1 MPDFHGV
8 LPALITPFTEDG
20 TDVDADALA
29 AIVNRL
35 AGAGA
40 GGLVPGGSTGEFTTL
55 TNEERRR
62 VIEVTVEVAAG
73 RVPVV
78 AGTGALSTQETVA
91 LSVHAERAG
100 ATAVMVVPPFYDA
113 LSWRELLA
121 HYAAVAEAISLPIMY
136 YNLPSASGVK
146 LDTEQLR
153 ELRRV
158 ARVTSLKDTGGD
170 AVAATEL
177 IQAADDGPT
186 LLNGWDTLTFA
197 ALAAGVRAVVWGTAS
212 ILPEQCVAL
221 HRLLIDEID
230 LPAARELWTRL
241 WPLCH
246 FLENQSYS
254 AAVKTACALV
264 GDSTGPVRAPLLA
277 LDDDAVAELEGLL
290 ERARRASR
298 WPCRS
303 GDQGRPAP
311 GTSTV
316 VVSRTASRAAFRG
329 PSWKSGA
336 PHAISVRPSSPP
348 SPHAK
353 TPRPSGIATSSTISP
368 PGATR
373 QSTPPSALAA
383 QMCSSASSAQPS
395 GAKVTAPSI
404 VSVSAGS
411 GVGSTWAQTR
421 RSVSAPSGAIVNAVK
436 RAPKV
441 SATISVPSSV
451 MTVPLGNQRS
461 SAAMLALPSGSIRTM
476 AAVAGSPPP
485 MRSNP
490 KLPA

>member
-35 AGAGA
+35 VGAGT

-55 TNEERRR
+55 TNAERRQ
-62 VIEVTVEVAAG
+62 VVEVTVEAAAG

-113 LSWRELLA
+113 PSWRELLA
-121 HYAAVAEAISLPIMY
+121 HYTAVADAISIPIMY

-146 LDTEQLR
+146 LDTDQLR

-246 FLENQSYS
+246 FLENRSYS

-277 LDDDAVAELEGLL
+277 LDDDATAELEGLL
-290 ERARRASR
+290 ERA
-298 WPCRS
+298 
-303 GDQGRPAP
+303 
-311 GTSTV
+311 
-316 VVSRTASRAAFRG
+316 
-329 PSWKSGA
+329 GA
-336 PHAISVRPSSPP
+336 DLVAI
-348 SPHAK
+348 
-353 TPRPSGIATSSTISP
+353 
-368 PGATR
+368 
-373 QSTPPSALAA
+373 
-383 QMCSSASSAQPS
+383 
-395 GAKVTAPSI
+395 
-404 VSVSAGS
+404 
-411 GVGSTWAQTR
+411 
-421 RSVSAPSGAIVNAVK
+421 
-436 RAPKV
+436 
-441 SATISVPSSV
+441 
-451 MTVPLGNQRS
+451 
-461 SAAMLALPSGSIRTM
+461 
-476 AAVAGSPPP
+476 
-485 MRSNP
+485 
-490 KLPA
+490 